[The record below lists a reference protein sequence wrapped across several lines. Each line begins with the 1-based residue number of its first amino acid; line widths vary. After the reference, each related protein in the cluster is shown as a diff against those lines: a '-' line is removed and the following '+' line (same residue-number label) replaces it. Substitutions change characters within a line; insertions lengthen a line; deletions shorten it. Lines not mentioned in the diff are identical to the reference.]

1 MNEDDERGSRS
12 TVIVSIYDMLWFLG
26 CRESTMRGSVE
37 KCGPK
42 AVYK

>member
-1 MNEDDERGSRS
+1 MKMIETGSRS
-12 TVIVSIYDMLWFLG
+12 TVIVSVYDMLWFVG

-37 KCGPK
+37 KRGTK